1 MPSPLERPL
10 ALWRRSPTGVKGGA
24 IALAALLL
32 AWGLALAA
40 ANRPAVLQRLRGTIR
55 ETISRRLPGAEIG
68 DAVSIDPLFRVTF
81 GPLLLR
87 AERKGA
93 PPLLVAERVKVRAR
107 WLSLLA
113 GRTEPASVRLYGAKL
128 APGERLAEL
137 RALLERMRSR
147 PEGPRSAAPT
157 PRSAPRD
164 WPAIHLRGL
173 TVALRH
179 DGKTIDVGP
188 LDVAVSRDRDG
199 DSDELSLSV
208 SHRSGGRLEASLQRD
223 AAGWR
228 LRAGLMDLDP
238 EALPSE
244 LSEGSV
250 RWSGGTVTGEL
261 SVAGKTGET
270 ATGKLHGRLDRGEFS
285 GERLAPEPVGPI
297 TFDVASDF
305 ELDPYE
311 RRFSMK
317 GARLELLGAVDAS
330 LDASARLGPGFPF
343 AVALRVPAIDYSAL
357 VDALPEPLR
366 PPPEAPRPSGP
377 LAFRFSLSGPLREP
391 SAWAVEAELDL
402 TALREAARRAPPVAL
417 RAPFSWTPEVE
428 RGDPPTLQ
436 VGPESASFVPLGDL
450 PEHAVRAV
458 TTSEDAGFFAH
469 PGFDFEELK
478 NAFAQGAEAGHV
490 VRGASTITQQLA
502 KNLYLSRE
510 KTLVRKARE
519 ALVAIALE
527 ATVPKARLLE
537 IYLNIAE
544 WGPGLWGIGPAAQ
557 HYFGKPARELTV
569 REAAFLASIIPNP
582 VRFHGYYE
590 RGELD
595 EAWTE
600 RLRVIL
606 LHMAEA
612 GVLTEAQLV
621 EALDAPLAFARR
633 TADAGSGA
641 LPLPEPALEP
651 LPADGEQPGGDQ
663 HQDDADHRSVE

>member
-1 MPSPLERPL
+1 MPLTLERPL
-10 ALWRRSPTGVKGGA
+10 ALWRRSPTGLRVAVVG
-24 IALAALLL
+24 LFALLL
-32 AWGLALAA
+32 AWGVALAA

-55 ETISRRLPGAEIG
+55 ETLARRLPGAEIG
-68 DAVSIDPLFRVTF
+68 DAVSIDPLFRVSF

-113 GRTEPASVRLYGAKL
+113 GRTEPASVRLYGVRL
-128 APGERLAEL
+128 SPGERLAEL
-137 RALLERMRSR
+137 RALIERMGNR
-147 PEGPRSAAPT
+147 PEGARPAGSAPRA
-157 PRSAPRD
+157 APRD
-164 WPAIHLRGL
+164 WPTLHLRGL

-179 DGKTIDVGP
+179 DGRTIEVGP
-188 LDVAVSRDRDG
+188 LDVALSRERDG
-199 DSDELSLSV
+199 DSDDLAISV

-223 AAGWR
+223 ATGWR
-228 LRAGLMDLDP
+228 LRAGLMDLEP
-238 EALPSE
+238 EALPPE
-244 LSEGSV
+244 LAEGSV
-250 RWSGGTVTGEL
+250 RWSGGTFTGEL
-261 SVAGKTGET
+261 SAAGKTGD
-270 ATGKLHGRLDRGEFS
+270 TGTGRLHARLDRAQFS
-285 GERLAPEPVGPI
+285 GDRLAPEPVGPV

-330 LDASARLGPGFPF
+330 LDASARLGPGLPF
-343 AVALRVPAIDYSAL
+343 AVALRVPAIDYAAL

-366 PPPEAPRPSGP
+366 PPPEAPLPSGP

-391 SAWAVEAELDL
+391 SAWTVEAELDL
-402 TALREAARRAPPVAL
+402 TAMREAARRAPPVAL
-417 RAPFSWTPEVE
+417 RAPFDWKPELD
-428 RGDPPTLQ
+428 RGDPPTLH
-436 VGPESASFVPLGDL
+436 VGPGSAAFVPLGDL
-450 PEHAVRAV
+450 PEHVVRAV
-458 TTSEDAGFFAH
+458 TTSEDAGFFGH

-502 KNLYLSRE
+502 KNLFLKRE
-510 KTLVRKARE
+510 KTLARKARE
-519 ALVAIALE
+519 ALVAVALE

-595 EAWTE
+595 DAWKE

-612 GVLTEAQLV
+612 GVLGEAQLI
-621 EALDAPLAFARR
+621 EALDAPLAFAGR
-633 TADAGSGA
+633 AAS
-641 LPLPEPALEP
+641 PEAVTESAPAP
-651 LPADGEQPGGDQ
+651 SPAAAPPAEEREATP
-663 HQDDADHRSVE
+663 